1 MSSKEHYVIIGN
13 GPAGN
18 QAAFTLREN
27 DTDAKITI
35 ISDEWIPFYYKPKI
49 ISYISDR
56 ISKDALL
63 VDTLEDYK
71 EKNIRIRLGQ
81 EVERIDPAYH
91 AVYLK
96 HMEKI
101 IYTDLIIA
109 SGSGE
114 RILPTMQTYA
124 EHLTSITSYTD
135 ALEVKQSILDAEDFL
150 IFGGDFVGFK
160 FMRML
165 IKMGKKVT
173 ILIYPNAFWP
183 YNLND
188 DMLAQITDSIGKLN
202 VKYLVHDDI
211 SQVEKQGDQYHIQTM
226 KGVNAT
232 FDMLLSFNG
241 LVPNIDFVKGT
252 GIDFDY
258 GVLVDEFLQTNIER
272 IYSCGSCAQIYH
284 PQIKTYVASIG
295 WPNAENQG
303 KTAALNLL
311 GAKKKIEY
319 VGRKYFDLEG
329 VKIKTTWWEDFGN
342 D

>member
-27 DTDAKITI
+27 DKDAKITI
-35 ISDEWIPFYYKPKI
+35 ISDEWIPFYYKPRI

-81 EVERIDPAYH
+81 EVERIDPAHH
-91 AVYLK
+91 AIYLK

-101 IYTDLIIA
+101 TYTDLVIA
-109 SGSGE
+109 SGSSE
-114 RILPTMQTYA
+114 RILPAMQTYA
-124 EHLTSITSYTD
+124 GHLTFITSYTD
-135 ALEVKQSILDAEDFL
+135 ALEAKQSILDAEDFL
-150 IFGGDFVGFK
+150 IFGGDFVGFR

-165 IKMGKKVT
+165 IKMGKKAT
-173 ILIYPNAFWP
+173 MLIYPDAFWP

-188 DMLAQITDSIGKLN
+188 DMLAKIIDSIGKLN
-202 VKYLVHDDI
+202 VEYLVHDDI
-211 SQVEKQGDQYHIQTM
+211 SQVERQGDQYRIQTM

-241 LVPNIDFVKGT
+241 LVPNIDFVKGA

-258 GVLVDEFLQTNIER
+258 GVLVDEFLRTNMER
-272 IYSCGSCAQIYH
+272 IYACGSCAQIYH
-284 PQIKTYVASIG
+284 PQIKSYAASIG
-295 WPNAENQG
+295 WPNAEKQG
-303 KTAALNLL
+303 ETAALNLL

-329 VKIKTTWWEDFGN
+329 VKIKTTWWEN
-342 D
+342 V